1 MNKVIVAAFVSVF
14 VLGSTVTFAS
24 GNLESS
30 LAPISAKDMLSY
42 LACKD
47 KKASDVVKSHTEV
60 ENGQIVKVKCG
71 DVIAVVQKARKDSG
85 DAWQGGY

>member
-1 MNKVIVAAFVSVF
+1 MSKVIVAAFVSVF
-14 VLGSTVTFAS
+14 VLGSTTTFAS

-47 KKASDVVKSHTEV
+47 KKPTDVVKSHTEV
-60 ENGQIVKVKCG
+60 ENGKIVMVKCA
-71 DVIAVVQKARKDSG
+71 DVVAIVQKAREKSG
-85 DAWQGGY
+85 DAWKGGY

>member
-14 VLGSTVTFAS
+14 VLGSTATFAS

-71 DVIAVVQKARKDSG
+71 DVMAVVQKARKDSG

>member
-14 VLGSTVTFAS
+14 VLGSATTFAS

-71 DVIAVVQKARKDSG
+71 DVVALVQKARKDSG

>member
-1 MNKVIVAAFVSVF
+1 MNKVIVAAFVSAF
-14 VLGSTVTFAS
+14 ILGSTPTFAS

-30 LAPISAKDMLSY
+30 LAPISAKDLLDY

-47 KKASDVVKSHTEV
+47 KKPTDVVKSHTEV
-60 ENGQIVKVKCG
+60 ENGKVVRVKCG
-71 DVIAVVQKARKDSG
+71 DVVALVQKAREESG

>member
-47 KKASDVVKSHTEV
+47 KKHQTL
-60 ENGQIVKVKCG
+60 
-71 DVIAVVQKARKDSG
+71 
-85 DAWQGGY
+85 